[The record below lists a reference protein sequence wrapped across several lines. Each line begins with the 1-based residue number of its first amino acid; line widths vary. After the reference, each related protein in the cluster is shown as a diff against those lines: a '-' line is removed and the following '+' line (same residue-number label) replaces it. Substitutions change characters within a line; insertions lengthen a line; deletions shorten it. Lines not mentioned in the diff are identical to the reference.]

1 MSRDKA
7 NVMET
12 IMSLEEITAKLKQL
26 EADPGMNTKGMYSPT
41 AVDYPGN
48 ILPFS
53 EIHLAYLRKNKLANP
68 AHYISNLELMI
79 KIR

>member
-1 MSRDKA
+1 MSNNNG

-12 IMSLEEITAKLKQL
+12 IMTLEEITAKLKQL
-26 EADPGMNTKGMYSPT
+26 ENDPTMNTRGMYSPT
-41 AVDYPGN
+41 AVDYPDN
-48 ILPFS
+48 ILPFT

-68 AHYISNLELMI
+68 VQYISNLELMI